1 MKKNLLNNGGP
12 CMAIRFEKP
21 ERVRQVPP
29 HIDPE
34 QLKRDLEVLRNKARN
49 AGSADTAIISAADV
63 VFNPEVKARV
73 DADDGYPSIHW
84 PLDYPKDNVEEA
96 VRAFQSGVFFRVK
109 VIDPHMPNYGGGPI
123 SNPAH
128 RQNYLQV
135 YEIVTLLES
144 ASFYMAYHLALG
156 FPTGN
161 CRSIFCADEKR
172 CRPMLKGRV
181 CIHPYKG
188 RPSMEAA
195 GIDAAAMAKKLKW
208 ELPGGEAV
216 PLLAGLV
223 MVA

>member
-1 MKKNLLNNGGP
+1 MP
-12 CMAIRFEKP
+12 IRFDKP
-21 ERVRQVPP
+21 ESVRSVPP
-29 HIDPE
+29 HINPE
-34 QLKRDLEVLRNKARN
+34 QLKRDLEVLRSKAM
-49 AGSADTAIISAADV
+49 ASGAVDTAIIRAGDV
-63 VFNPEVKARV
+63 VFNPEVKASV
-73 DADDGYPSIHW
+73 DADDSYPSIHW

-96 VRAFQSGVFFRVK
+96 VQAYQYGVFFRVK
-109 VIDPHMPNYGGGPI
+109 LTDPKMPDYGGGPI

-156 FPTGN
+156 FATGN

-172 CRPMLKGRV
+172 CWPMLKGRV

-195 GIDAAAMAKKLKW
+195 GIDARAMAKNFKW
-208 ELPGGEAV
+208 GLPGGKATF
-216 PLLAGLV
+216 LLAGLV

>member
-1 MKKNLLNNGGP
+1 MPIN
-12 CMAIRFEKP
+12 FSKP
-21 ERVRQVPP
+21 ESVRSVSP

-34 QLKRDLEVLRNKARN
+34 QLKRDLELLRNKATE
-49 AGSADTAIISAADV
+49 AGAADAAIISATEV
-63 VFNPEVKARV
+63 VFNPEVKARI

-84 PLDYPKDNVEEA
+84 PLDYPRDNVEDA
-96 VRAFQSGVFFRVK
+96 VQAYQRGVFFRVK
-109 VIDPHMPNYGGGPI
+109 VIDPKMPDYGGGPI
-123 SNPAH
+123 SDPGH

-144 ASFYMAYHLALG
+144 AAFYMAYHLALG
-156 FPTGN
+156 FSTGN

-172 CRPMLKGRV
+172 CWPMLKGRV

-188 RPSMEAA
+188 RPSMEAT
-195 GIDAAAMAKKLKW
+195 GIDAAAMAKKFKW
-208 ELPGGEAV
+208 ELPAGEAA